1 MRHERETKRDL
12 PSFLSKGPKTVLSPG
27 LAFSASFTRIL
38 FSSSGSSFILF
49 YVHFVSFSPV
59 VFFSFTLMD
68 PSSFTPGSRMTSSQY
83 GISSPPPFSDRKLS
97 SSELHHN
104 HHYEYVSMDASSSSS
119 SLSPSMKLER
129 SFSATPTPDSQM
141 RCNKR
146 SKFSPYGLN
155 GSHHHNHPP
164 VAARRNERERNR
176 VKLVNMGFSTLRQHV
191 PNGAKNKKMSKV
203 ETLRSAVDYIRQL
216 QQLLGE
222 G

>member
-1 MRHERETKRDL
+1 
-12 PSFLSKGPKTVLSPG
+12 
-27 LAFSASFTRIL
+27 
-38 FSSSGSSFILF
+38 
-49 YVHFVSFSPV
+49 
-59 VFFSFTLMD
+59 MD
-68 PSSFTPGSRMTSSQY
+68 PSSFAPGSRMTSSQY
-83 GISSPPPFSDRKLS
+83 GISSPSSFPDRKLS
-97 SSELHHN
+97 SSELQYN

-119 SLSPSMKLER
+119 SLSSSMKLER
-129 SFSATPTPDSQM
+129 SFSATPDSQM

-146 SKFSPYGLN
+146 SKISPYGSN
-155 GSHHHNHPP
+155 GSHHHNNPP
-164 VAARRNERERNR
+164 VAVRRNERERNR